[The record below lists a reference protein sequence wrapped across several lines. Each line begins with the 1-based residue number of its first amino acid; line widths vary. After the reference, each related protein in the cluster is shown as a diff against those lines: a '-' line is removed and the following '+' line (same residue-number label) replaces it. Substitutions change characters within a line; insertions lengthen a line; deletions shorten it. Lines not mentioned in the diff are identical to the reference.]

1 MSVSRSPSQGADAA
15 RLRNVTLELSL
26 KPFGQASADGWADLC
41 RSMFRQWEP
50 LTRHAD
56 GVSVMMWPA
65 DGSEILQYTGD
76 PGQTFDW
83 CRYIGHPNPK
93 AVVANDPNKESLH
106 SRCRLYMDDPPV
118 FTYRLL
124 GQVVATIRQV
134 GGEMLG
140 KPIRIGA
147 TFDSGGEFAVSDFK
161 YKRHPEICLANTMG
175 DKSFVGCY
183 AVLHGDSERYAGFP
197 AGIPDRAPFGTFF
210 GRQCHHFCKDAGF
223 DFIWFSN
230 GFGFGLE
237 TWKTTG
243 PMFDGETF
251 DGSQANALREK
262 ILGFWRDF
270 RAECDLPIETR
281 GTNLGTGVDLASDAV
296 PLRDLYQGNFNMVT
310 PPNSPWAALNGD
322 FGLELVGYMG
332 RIVETA
338 SADGR
343 YPFRFYVHDPWWLNS
358 PWLDRYG
365 RYPHDIYLPLAIS
378 RIDGGGRIR
387 TPDSVAIL
395 TVDDSLGRMPEQ
407 CPREVIP
414 HVMTAL
420 NEAPD
425 APGPVVW
432 IYPFDEFHDR
442 VFTSPARLEEPFFND
457 WLMRAAIN
465 NGLPVNTVVSTTNF
479 LTSRLE
485 NPAIYRS
492 SIVMT
497 MMPDAGSPMNDAL
510 LEHVK
515 RGGRALLYGPIGHA
529 DARLLEA
536 LGLRQAAPLS
546 GELDIDFKING
557 DVLSGQAADYPRK
570 LIHRPAM
577 CAGGM
582 DAVIAPGAGT
592 KARVLAEARQG
603 GESRIASLIAC
614 DPSWR
619 DGAMAY
625 VRGTNANRYTGG
637 HLLMP
642 DDPTEWFAGDL
653 LMRFALAELG
663 CGIVVAKHDAAQR
676 NPVTTISRYRN
687 AFYFSGY
694 LPDTTVELRFGFAAG
709 APLFTD
715 MQSELIGGQSCHRFE
730 RAWRKECRVFVE
742 QREGRV
748 SCVEHVSPQMGVS
761 RRLVVSG
768 LKDATV
774 RFYPETGKKPTIQ
787 LDPPSPYV
795 TGPYAVTTEHDDA
808 MGRYLKIKQV
818 SVPLNI
824 AW

>member
-1 MSVSRSPSQGADAA
+1 MSVSRIPSQDTEVPG
-15 RLRNVTLELSL
+15 LRNVTLEVSL
-26 KPFGQASADGWADLC
+26 KPFGKVPPDGFAEVC
-41 RSMFRQWEP
+41 RLMFRQWEP
-50 LTRHAD
+50 LTRYAET
-56 GVSVMMWPA
+56 VSVMMWPA

-76 PGQTFDW
+76 LGQAFDW
-83 CRYIGHPNPK
+83 SRYIGHPNPK
-93 AVVANDPNKESLH
+93 EVIAADPNKECLH

-134 GGEMLG
+134 GREMLG
-140 KPIRIGA
+140 KPIRVGA

-161 YKRHPEICLANTMG
+161 YKRHPEICLANTSG

-183 AVLHGDSERYAGFP
+183 AVLHGDRERYAGFP
-197 AGIPDRAPFGTFF
+197 DGIAEGTPFGTFF
-210 GRQCHHFCKDAGF
+210 GRQCHHFCKDTGF

-243 PMFDGETF
+243 PMFDGEIF
-251 DGSQANALREK
+251 DGSQAGELREK
-262 ILGFWRDF
+262 ILSFWRDF

-281 GTNLGTGVDLASDAV
+281 GTNLGTGTDLASDAV
-296 PLRDLYQGNFNMVT
+296 PLRDLYRGGLNIIT

-365 RYPHDIYLPLAIS
+365 RYPHDIYLPLAVS
-378 RIDGGGRIR
+378 RIDGEGRIR

-414 HVMTAL
+414 HVMAAL

-425 APGPVVW
+425 APGPAVW
-432 IYPFDEFHDR
+432 AYPFDEFHDR
-442 VFTSPARLEEPFFND
+442 VFAAPSRLDEPFFND
-457 WLMRAAIN
+457 WLMRAAVN
-465 NGLPVNTVVSTTNF
+465 NGLAVNTVVSTTNF
-479 LTSRLE
+479 ITSRLK
-485 NPAIYRS
+485 NQAIYRS
-492 SIVMT
+492 SIVT
-497 MMPDAGSPMNDAL
+497 TFVPDAGSPMNDAL
-510 LEHVK
+510 FDHV
-515 RGGRALLYGPIGHA
+515 RQGGRALVYGPIGHA

-536 LGLRQAAPLS
+536 LGLRQASPLS
-546 GELDIDFKING
+546 GEMTVDLRDNP
-557 DVLSGQAADYPRK
+557 DVLIDNIAGYPRK
-570 LIHRPAM
+570 LMHRANM

-582 DAVIAPGAGT
+582 DAVAARGADV
-592 KARVLAEARQG
+592 RVLAEARQG
-603 GESRIASLIAC
+603 GETRVASLIAC
-614 DPSWR
+614 DPAWQG
-619 DGAMAY
+619 GAMAY

-637 HLLMP
+637 HLLTP

-653 LMRFALAELG
+653 LMRFALGELG
-663 CGIVVAKHDAAQR
+663 CGIAVAKHDAAQR

-687 AFYFSGY
+687 AFCFSGY
-694 LPDTTVELRFGFAAG
+694 VPDTTVELRLRFAAG
-709 APLFTD
+709 APLLTD
-715 MQSELIGGQSCHRFE
+715 MQTQLIDGQSCHRFE

-742 QREGRV
+742 QDQGLV
-748 SCVEHVSPQMGVS
+748 SCTELVSSHFVGLR
-761 RRLVVSG
+761 RRLLVTG
-768 LKDATV
+768 LRNATV
-774 RFYPETGKKPTIQ
+774 RFYAEPGCRPVIQ
-787 LDPPSPYV
+787 LDPVWPYAI
-795 TGPYAVTTEHDDA
+795 GPYAATSEHDDA
-808 MGRYLKIKQV
+808 MGRYVKVEDV